1 MDDLPVEPI
10 KLLVVAIFIGIIV
23 SLGSALFHLV
33 SDRKGE
39 TRNMVRALTIRI
51 SLSVALFILLFVAW
65 AAGWI
70 QPHGLRP

>member
-1 MDDLPVEPI
+1 MEPI